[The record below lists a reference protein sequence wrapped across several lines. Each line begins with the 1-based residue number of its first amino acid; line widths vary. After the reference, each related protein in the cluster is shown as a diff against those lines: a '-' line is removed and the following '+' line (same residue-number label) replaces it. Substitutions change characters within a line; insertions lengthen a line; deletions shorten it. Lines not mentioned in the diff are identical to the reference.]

1 MEQIALIIA
10 GLLVFALGVAC
21 LRWPRLAWR
30 AQNFLWVKGGEP
42 TEFALIMINLTEFA
56 YLLTGATFVGIGL
69 CR

>member
-1 MEQIALIIA
+1 MERIALIIV

-21 LRWPRLAWR
+21 LRWPRLAWKV
-30 AQNFLWVKGGEP
+30 QYFPWVKGGEP
-42 TEFALIMINLTEFA
+42 TEFALIMINLTAIA